1 MELTSGR
8 ILTAIKIVL
17 YGSEGIGKSTF
28 ASQFPRA
35 VFIDTEGST
44 SHMDV
49 LRTPKPTSWSL
60 LLGQVDYFLQH
71 TSELGTLVIDTAD
84 WAERLC
90 AQHIIDAAK
99 VSSLESFGYGKGYV
113 MLAEEFGKL
122 LNKLQDL
129 VDRGI
134 NVVLTAHAYMRKF
147 ELPEEQGAYDRWE
160 LKLGKKTAPLVKEWC
175 DLLLFANY
183 KTIVVNVDGQ
193 GATKGKN
200 KANGGRRVMYAT
212 HHTCW
217 DAKNRFGLADELPFD
232 YTEIATIIPPDR
244 ATVPVPKIPRREP
257 RSASMTPEEIAAPDV
272 AEQVTPP
279 PATAEPRPIT
289 PRELPKALTDLMAQD
304 KVVEAEIRL
313 VCSQRK
319 YFPADMP
326 VADYPA
332 EFVKGNLVGAW
343 PKVLKLI
350 LAARE
355 NGDDLPF

>member
-257 RSASMTPEEIAAPDV
+257 RSRIHDAGGDRRTGRCGTGHASAGHSRTASDH
-272 AEQVTPP
+272 TTR
-279 PATAEPRPIT
+279 TAESTHRP
-289 PRELPKALTDLMAQD
+289 
-304 KVVEAEIRL
+304 
-313 VCSQRK
+313 
-319 YFPADMP
+319 Y
-326 VADYPA
+326 
-332 EFVKGNLVGAW
+332 GAGQGC
-343 PKVLKLI
+343 
-350 LAARE
+350 RS
-355 NGDDLPF
+355 